1 MKMPS
6 ANNVSYVSVNYVFA
20 AINLKYPS
28 LIFLSDVSR
37 PPPPQKKQKG
47 ESYFIADKKM
57 LNTFFKNSVDL

>member
-1 MKMPS
+1 MKMTS

-28 LIFLSDVSR
+28 LIFLSDVS
-37 PPPPQKKQKG
+37 PPPQKKG

>member
-1 MKMPS
+1 MTS

-37 PPPPQKKQKG
+37 PPPPKKKKG